1 MNLLT
6 PEIMAW
12 VGRSFEFRS
21 DPISLSDAR
30 AFIAASGDDNP
41 LYEMPEIGAEPAS
54 DVIVPPML
62 YYAVTRPFVSSG
74 DFAEDGTVM
83 ELRPHIGT
91 GQTMGGSVEMEWFEP
106 LMLDDRLH
114 GTRTLASLQEKTG
127 RKRDFVIAEWITEY
141 RDRTGR
147 LLVRERY
154 EQILF

>member
-12 VGRSFEFRS
+12 IGRSFEFQS

-62 YYAVTRPFVSSG
+62 YYAVTRPFVSSE

-83 ELRPHIGT
+83 ELRPHVGT
-91 GQTMGGSVEMEWFEP
+91 GQTMGGSVEMTWLAP
-106 LMLDDRLH
+106 LHLGDKLF
-114 GTRTLASLQEKTG
+114 GKRTLVSLNEKEG
-127 RKRDFVIAEWITEY
+127 RRRTFVIAEWVTDY
-141 RDRTGR
+141 RTQDGV
-147 LLVRERY
+147 LKVRERY